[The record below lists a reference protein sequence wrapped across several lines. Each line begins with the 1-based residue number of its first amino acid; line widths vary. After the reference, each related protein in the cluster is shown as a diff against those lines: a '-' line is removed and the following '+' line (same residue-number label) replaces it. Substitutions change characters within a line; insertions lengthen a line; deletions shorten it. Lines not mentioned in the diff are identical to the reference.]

1 MASDARHA
9 DPALVAEDDRARRE
23 ALDVTRSFLVQA
35 PAGSGKT
42 ELLIQ
47 RFLALLAI
55 VERPE
60 AIVAMTFTR
69 KAAGEMRE
77 RIVAALRAARDDAP
91 ADGAHRQRTR
101 ELALRAL
108 ARDEALGWQLCAHPA
123 RLAIVTIDA
132 YCAGLNAQ
140 APLAAKLAGR
150 PRYVDRPA
158 ALYRRAVGA
167 ALAAAS
173 PDDARWRRLLAHLD
187 NDTARLTD
195 FIVGLLARREQ
206 WLPLLVGGEATRA
219 ALERALITEVEG
231 ELAVAAAALPA
242 ELAAT
247 LARLLRH
254 AADQLVDDPEA
265 LAWRRIGEAGG
276 CPTVAAAALGDWRS
290 LADWLLVKSEARL
303 RATVTVRQGFPA
315 AGRGA
320 GAAERTQAKADML
333 ALLAALSAAP
343 GFAAALDTVRA
354 LPAAGYGGD
363 AWAVAEALFAVLPQ
377 VAAHLTLVF
386 AAERSIDFTQ
396 GTLAALQA
404 LGGGDDPQELLL
416 RLDAAVAHLLLD
428 EFQDTSY
435 AQLELVSRL
444 TSGWTRGD
452 GRTLFAVGDP
462 MQSIYRFRA
471 AEVRLFVEA
480 QQRRRIGGLEVE
492 PLALRRN
499 FRSREGLVDWVN
511 AVFPAVLGARSDPWQ
526 GAVAFAPAVAE
537 HASTPGT
544 AATLELV
551 ADPTSEAV
559 AVVAAVRAA
568 HAAGATDVALLVRAR
583 SHLDAILP
591 ALRGAGLP
599 IRAVDLDALA
609 ERPAIRDLTAL
620 AHALLQPADR
630 LAVLSVL
637 RAPWCGLALP
647 DLFAVADAPEWLPAL
662 ARGDRLPALPVTADG
677 QARLDRFTAAFGPA
691 LRAAGQ
697 ESPARRVRGAW
708 LALGGPGTLDE
719 PLDLDAA
726 ESFFALLAQHG
737 TAGDVADW
745 DAFVDDLA
753 ALRAGSAPVVDGPAA
768 AVQVMTL
775 HRAKGLEFDTVIIA
789 GLGRRPPRGDRPLL
803 LWRRRPQGLL
813 LAPARRRGG
822 EPDPCY
828 DYLAGLDERENAA
841 ELGRL
846 LYVGCTRACR
856 RLHLIGVARPLR
868 GEDGA
873 TAWKAPP
880 RGSALARLWP
890 GLAGQ
895 LPPPPAGD
903 HEPDAPPAQ
912 SPPRL
917 RRLPVDWPVPVPAAH
932 PGAAAA
938 EPTSPPRVAF
948 DWAEAT
954 ARHVGVVAHR
964 VYAQLAREG
973 LGRWDASRVARERA
987 RLRQELAIEGVAA
1000 DELDGALVAL
1010 EAAIGGVLAS
1020 ERGRWLFAPGHAS
1033 AASEW
1038 ALAGSDEAT
1047 GGIVHVAIDRS
1058 FVAAGVRW
1066 IVDFKTGTHEGGER
1080 EAFLDTEVLRYR
1092 EQLERYARLVRRL
1105 DDRPIRLALFYPRFD
1120 GWRAWDF
1127 AG

>member
-219 ALERALITEVEG
+219 ALERVLITEVEG

-480 QQRRRIGGLEVE
+480 QQERRIGGLEVE

-568 HAAGATDVALLVRAR
+568 HAGRRDRRGAAGAGAKSPRRDPPRA
-583 SHLDAILP
+583 AW
-591 ALRGAGLP
+591 RGPPDPRRRPGRAG
-599 IRAVDLDALA
+599 
-609 ERPAIRDLTAL
+609 
-620 AHALLQPADR
+620 
-630 LAVLSVL
+630 
-637 RAPWCGLALP
+637 
-647 DLFAVADAPEWLPAL
+647 
-662 ARGDRLPALPVTADG
+662 
-677 QARLDRFTAAFGPA
+677 
-691 LRAAGQ
+691 RAAGDPRSHRARPMRCCSRPTG
-697 ESPARRVRGAW
+697 SPCCRCCARRG
-708 LALGGPGTLDE
+708 
-719 PLDLDAA
+719 
-726 ESFFALLAQHG
+726 
-737 TAGDVADW
+737 
-745 DAFVDDLA
+745 A
-753 ALRAGSAPVVDGPAA
+753 ALRCRTCSRSPMLPNGCRRSRAAIGCRRCPSPPTDKRGSIVS
-768 AVQVMTL
+768 
-775 HRAKGLEFDTVIIA
+775 
-789 GLGRRPPRGDRPLL
+789 PPRSA
-803 LWRRRPQGLL
+803 RRC
-813 LAPARRRGG
+813 APRGRSRRRGG
-822 EPDPCY
+822 CAARGWRW
-828 DYLAGLDERENAA
+828 AGRGHSTSRSTSTPPSRSSRSWRSTA
-841 ELGRL
+841 
-846 LYVGCTRACR
+846 R
-856 RLHLIGVARPLR
+856 RG
-868 GEDGA
+868 
-873 TAWKAPP
+873 
-880 RGSALARLWP
+880 
-890 GLAGQ
+890 
-895 LPPPPAGD
+895 
-903 HEPDAPPAQ
+903 
-912 SPPRL
+912 
-917 RRLPVDWPVPVPAAH
+917 
-932 PGAAAA
+932 
-938 EPTSPPRVAF
+938 TSPTGTRSSTILPRCV
-948 DWAEAT
+948 
-954 ARHVGVVAHR
+954 
-964 VYAQLAREG
+964 
-973 LGRWDASRVARERA
+973 
-987 RLRQELAIEGVAA
+987 
-1000 DELDGALVAL
+1000 
-1010 EAAIGGVLAS
+1010 
-1020 ERGRWLFAPGHAS
+1020 RGRR
-1033 AASEW
+1033 
-1038 ALAGSDEAT
+1038 
-1047 GGIVHVAIDRS
+1047 RS
-1058 FVAAGVRW
+1058 STVP
-1066 IVDFKTGTHEGGER
+1066 
-1080 EAFLDTEVLRYR
+1080 
-1092 EQLERYARLVRRL
+1092 
-1105 DDRPIRLALFYPRFD
+1105 RPRCR
-1120 GWRAWDF
+1120 
-1127 AG
+1127 